1 LINDESKDQD
11 PSTQGGT
18 ITEAYVKY
26 ELAIKRFVSKF
37 LPRPHD
43 VEDVSQEAFLKA
55 YAAERKHDID
65 QPKSYLFRVAKH
77 IAISKLRK
85 DARQPLSFIEDFDI
99 LDVIGESSTVED
111 EIMARE
117 QLGLRCD
124 AVAALS
130 PQVRRAYLMRK
141 VYGMSY
147 KQIAERLNISNS
159 TVEKHLAKGIL
170 QCESFVRER
179 VLEDERMAERMAE
192 GMVESVAVSNVASS
206 NVASS
211 NVAPTSNRGSL

>member
-1 LINDESKDQD
+1 MIKDESKDQD

-179 VLEDERMAERMAE
+179 VLEDERMAEV
-192 GMVESVAVSNVASS
+192 MVESVAVSNVASS
-206 NVASS
+206 NVASTSS
-211 NVAPTSNRGSL
+211 NIASTSNRGSL